1 MKLSAILT
9 SLLASMSSAIAHQ
22 ASLAPFKF
30 NHFPLGSIRPGGW
43 LRDQIQLSAD
53 GLGGHLFDFYRY
65 VARST
70 WLGGSYEYSELHES
84 APYWFNYIVPLA
96 WTLDDPRLKKQ
107 ARQFLDYVL
116 DNQADDGWLGPETT
130 RQTRGIWARSLLA
143 FGLIQYAEADESQEQ
158 RIVDSMH
165 RFTKLVRS
173 MLKDNFTGL
182 LQDKSQEDNFD
193 PFGFGL
199 SRTHE
204 LPISL
209 MWLYENHPRDNG
221 DVILE
226 TIDLMFE
233 GGRVGGRDWTK
244 FFVKGVFPE
253 DANFKTSGFT
263 HGVNLAQGLRY
274 PTVLYRR
281 NSSESLVQQTFDAVN
296 MTATYHTS
304 LSGSIIGDEHISNL
318 SPQRG
323 SELCMAVESMFS
335 YAYLYRFHGANEFA
349 DRAELAAFNAFPAAI
364 SPDWWSHQYVTQTNE
379 PWSRNL
385 TGNPFFNVV
394 SYANTYGLEPNFPCC
409 TVNHPQGYPK
419 YVASS
424 YVYAEHD
431 KIAHILLGPTSLETK
446 LQGKRVKVECDTHYP
461 FSSILQYTITTE
473 TSFEFGVRV
482 PNWTTHEAT
491 AQVGRQK
498 PRHLSPDSNGVHYTK
513 VLPGVTKVIVELP
526 MDVHIVSR
534 NETVGVYY
542 GPMLYAADIAHK
554 ESAHQP
560 LNWTDRTPLDDSETH
575 PKAMDHV
582 LEPISQWK
590 FAIDPETI
598 SVDTGPAQDRI
609 LPNPIFS
616 RGGPPVLLYVDAY
629 PIDWPIQFDTAALPP
644 INPEVNPETK
654 TRIKLIPYGAA
665 KLHIAQFPVARLPK
679 KT

>member
-1 MKLSAILT
+1 
-9 SLLASMSSAIAHQ
+9 
-22 ASLAPFKF
+22 
-30 NHFPLGSIRPGGW
+30 
-43 LRDQIQLSAD
+43 
-53 GLGGHLFDFYRY
+53 
-65 VARST
+65 
-70 WLGGSYEYSELHES
+70 
-84 APYWFNYIVPLA
+84 
-96 WTLDDPRLKKQ
+96 
-107 ARQFLDYVL
+107 
-116 DNQADDGWLGPETT
+116 
-130 RQTRGIWARSLLA
+130 
-143 FGLIQYAEADESQEQ
+143 
-158 RIVDSMH
+158 
-165 RFTKLVRS
+165 
-173 MLKDNFTGL
+173 
-182 LQDKSQEDNFD
+182 
-193 PFGFGL
+193 
-199 SRTHE
+199 
-204 LPISL
+204 
-209 MWLYENHPRDNG
+209 
-221 DVILE
+221 
-226 TIDLMFE
+226 
-233 GGRVGGRDWTK
+233 
-244 FFVKGVFPE
+244 
-253 DANFKTSGFT
+253 
-263 HGVNLAQGLRY
+263 
-274 PTVLYRR
+274 
-281 NSSESLVQQTFDAVN
+281 

-349 DRAELAAFNAFPAAI
+349 DRAELAAFNAFPAAM

-385 TGNPFFNVV
+385 TGDPFFNVV
-394 SYANTYGLEPNFPCC
+394 SYGNTYGLEPNFPCC

-482 PNWTTHEAT
+482 PQWTTHEAT
-491 AQVGRQK
+491 AQVGQRR
-498 PRHLSPDSNGVHYTK
+498 PVHLSPDSNGVHYTK
-513 VLPGVTKVIVELP
+513 VLPGVTKLVVKLP
-526 MDVHIVSR
+526 MDVRIVTR

-542 GPMLYAADIAHK
+542 GPMLYAADIAYK

-560 LNWTDRTPLDDSETH
+560 LNWTDRTPLDDSESH

-582 LEPISQWK
+582 LEPVSPWK

-598 SVDTGPAQDRI
+598 SVDTGSAQDRV

-616 RGGPPVLLYVDAY
+616 RGGPPISLYVDAY
-629 PIDWPIQFDTAALPP
+629 SIDWPIQFDTAALPP
-644 INPEVNPETK
+644 INPEVDPETK

-665 KLHIAQFPVARLPK
+665 KLHIAQFPVAKLPK